1 MNIIKRFLI
10 PVTVAAVL
18 SMCLANCGKKS
29 EKQAVE
35 QSTKEKK
42 STEHP
47 TSEHPTSEHPSKD
60 HPSKKDTTDDHPS
73 GNK

>member
-10 PVTVAAVL
+10 LMVAAVVV
-18 SMCLANCGKKS
+18 SVSIASCSKKS
-29 EKQAVE
+29 EKQATE

-47 TSEHPTSEHPSKD
+47 TSEHPSNE
-60 HPSKKDTTDDHPS
+60 DTTDDHPS

>member
-10 PVTVAAVL
+10 PVTVAAVV
-18 SMCLANCGKKS
+18 SMSLADCGKKS

-47 TSEHPTSEHPSKD
+47 TSEHPTSEHPSN
-60 HPSKKDTTDDHPS
+60 KDTTDDHPS

>member
-10 PVTVAAVL
+10 LMVVAVVV
-18 SMCLANCGKKS
+18 SVSLAGCAKKS
-29 EKQAVE
+29 EKQAAE

-42 STEHP
+42 STEHS
-47 TSEHPTSEHPSKD
+47 TSELPTIEHPSNE
-60 HPSKKDTTDDHPS
+60 DTTDDHPS

>member
-18 SMCLANCGKKS
+18 SMCLANCGKKT
-29 EKQAVE
+29 EKQTVE

-47 TSEHPTSEHPSKD
+47 TSEHPTKE

>member
-47 TSEHPTSEHPSKD
+47 TSEHPTKD

>member
-1 MNIIKRFLI
+1 M
-10 PVTVAAVL
+10 TVAAML
-18 SMCLANCGKKS
+18 SMSLASCGKKS
-29 EKQAVE
+29 EKQTVE

-47 TSEHPTSEHPSKD
+47 TSEHPTKE

>member
-1 MNIIKRFLI
+1 MNIIKKFLI
-10 PVTVAAVL
+10 PVMVATVL
-18 SMCLANCGKKS
+18 SLCLASCGKKR

-35 QSTKEKK
+35 QTTKEKK

-47 TSEHPTSEHPSKD
+47 TSEHPTKE

>member
-47 TSEHPTSEHPSKD
+47 TSEHPTKE

>member
-10 PVTVAAVL
+10 PVTVAAVV
-18 SMCLANCGKKS
+18 SMSLADCGKKS

-47 TSEHPTSEHPSKD
+47 TSEHPSN
-60 HPSKKDTTDDHPS
+60 KDTTDDHPS